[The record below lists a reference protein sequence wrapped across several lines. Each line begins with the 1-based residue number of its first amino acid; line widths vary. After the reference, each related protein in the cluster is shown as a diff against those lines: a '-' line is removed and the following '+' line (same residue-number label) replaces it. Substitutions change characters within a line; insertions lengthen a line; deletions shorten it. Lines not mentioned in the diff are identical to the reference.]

1 MPPWD
6 SLTSG
11 KVTINIDP
19 SMAGREEFVFDLGCG
34 TATSC
39 ALYYLLFYPKAI
51 VIGIDRDC
59 EKDWVRSHLPE
70 QVRSRFFFVS
80 KDVGKLTIEDLEAA
94 AQEHFKV
101 PLRRTTCVH
110 WSPSCKPN
118 SKASRG
124 YHRDAFGNPRTDLA
138 REDDAVFEHGCVL
151 VKALCRIAHSCQAT
165 IENPF
170 SDYFAH
176 FPGTRMLLRDRNWRL
191 LAGSHCSNLCG
202 ADTGDWPQKDTFWL
216 ANRVPRKFHLDL
228 CDFDCKHLIPG
239 TDRHK
244 VVLCNNDT
252 NLEDQIVVTNEYMKG
267 LIPLGVFRKIDLAFR
282 QWCAKR
288 DATRPGDELRP
299 EPSRREQP
307 CSTRRADF

>member
-1 MPPWD
+1 
-6 SLTSG
+6 
-11 KVTINIDP
+11 
-19 SMAGREEFVFDLGCG
+19 MAGREEFVFDLGCG

-101 PLRRTTCVH
+101 PLRRTTRVH
-110 WSPSCKPN
+110 WSPLCKPN

-288 DATRPGDELRP
+288 DANTPG
-299 EPSRREQP
+299 
-307 CSTRRADF
+307 